1 MKRVEIDPTQPDF
14 PEIQKAQMVLKE
26 GGLVVYPT
34 DTLYGL
40 GANIFQEEAVKRVY
54 HVKKRSPEKP
64 LSICISRV
72 QDLQRVAHMDLKSFQ
87 LANKLLPGPYTLVVK
102 KNPQIPYLITA
113 GSDKVGIRIPD
124 HPICRVL
131 SMEFPITTTSAN
143 ISGEEAPLEVDELV
157 NLFQDQVDLYLDA
170 GDAQPFHST
179 VIDLTTS
186 PPTILREGA
195 GMDLLN
201 QLLDDLF

>member
-40 GANIFQEEAVKRVY
+40 GANIFQEDAVKKVY
-54 HVKKRSPEKP
+54 QAKKRSPKKP

-72 QDLQRVAHMDLKSFQ
+72 QDLQRVAHLNVKSFQ

-102 KNPQIPYLITA
+102 KNNQIPDLITA

-124 HPICRVL
+124 HPVCRAL
-131 SMEFPITTTSAN
+131 SMDFPITTTSAN
-143 ISGEEAPLEVDELV
+143 ISGEAAPLRVDELI
-157 NLFQDQVDLYLDA
+157 NLFQDQVELYLDA
-170 GDAQPFHST
+170 GDAQPSHST

-195 GMDLLN
+195 GMERLN

>member
-40 GANIFQEEAVKRVY
+40 GANIFQEEAVNRVY
-54 HVKKRSPEKP
+54 QAKKRSPKKP

-72 QDLQRVAHMDLKSFQ
+72 QDLQRVAQLDLKSFQ

-102 KNPQIPYLITA
+102 KNPQIPDSITA

-124 HPICRVL
+124 HPVCRVL
-131 SMEFPITTTSAN
+131 SMDFPITTTSAN
-143 ISGEEAPLEVDELV
+143 LSGKEAPLEVDELI

-170 GDAQPFHST
+170 GDAEPYPST

-186 PPTILREGA
+186 PPTILRKGA

>member
-40 GANIFQEEAVKRVY
+40 GANIFQEEAVNRVY
-54 HVKKRSPEKP
+54 QAKKRSPKKP

-72 QDLQRVAHMDLKSFQ
+72 QDLQRVAHLDLKSFQ

-102 KNPQIPYLITA
+102 KNPQIPDLITA

-124 HPICRVL
+124 HPVCRVL
-131 SMEFPITTTSAN
+131 SMDFPITTTSAN
-143 ISGEEAPLEVDELV
+143 LSGKEAPLEVDELI

-170 GDAQPFHST
+170 GDAEPYPST

-186 PPTILREGA
+186 PPTILRKGA